1 MTNPDS
7 AEDILRYA
15 AAREVEANVFYN
27 LLSQFVDDPQVR
39 ALCSELASE
48 ELEHKALIE
57 LELMKL
63 GKVVKPF
70 TSADLKESTSPRPL
84 DYMLEMAKVLQMDLE
99 RILLMAMDK
108 EKNSFKL
115 YLDLITVVQDPDS
128 RKVIVELA
136 EEEARHKIRFEME
149 YDKLVA
155 SRNRPPEGNPPAGLT
170 S

>member
-1 MTNPDS
+1 MTKLDS
-7 AEDILRYA
+7 AEDILLYA

-63 GKVVKPF
+63 GKVVKPL
-70 TSADLKESTSPRPL
+70 TASDIKKSTTPKPL
-84 DYMLEMAKVLQMDLE
+84 DLMLAMAKTLQMDLE
-99 RILLMAMDK
+99 RILLMAMEK

-115 YLDLITVVQDPDS
+115 YLDLMTVVQDPDS

-149 YDKLVA
+149 YDRLIA
-155 SRNRPPEGNPPAGLT
+155 SRNRPPEQNSSAG
-170 S
+170 